1 MLSLHQ
7 KNKIELLHV
16 TVHQGDSNHS
26 SSLKTNPL
34 KKSSPLYLGQQ
45 TVYEHISSTYESLLP
60 APIHLYQSTG
70 YIICGSSCVLNQFY
84 QGKHLQRPSQHCLQ
98 QAKQKGNINKQECC
112 DNFLKYESMV
122 CTVNKTE
129 EIANFKEGLV
139 SLKCCWKCDRYL
151 GKYSFLFIKK
161 TIYSLLAEIDN
172 VPIKTL
178 LLGEHIHHKNPSP
191 LVQSRHVP
199 I

>member
-16 TVHQGDSNHS
+16 TVQGDSNQGT
-26 SSLKTNPL
+26 SLKTNPL

-45 TVYEHISSTYESLLP
+45 TVFEHISSTYESLLP

-139 SLKCCWKCDRYL
+139 SLKINVVENATATWENIHFYL
-151 GKYSFLFIKK
+151 SKRQSILYLQKL
-161 TIYSLLAEIDN
+161 TMSL
-172 VPIKTL
+172 
-178 LLGEHIHHKNPSP
+178 
-191 LVQSRHVP
+191 
-199 I
+199 